1 MLEIQ
6 LDMEEGVEKGVVVDL
21 ETNSAREPLGSES
34 DVKMEDVAAVDK
46 DVGAVDTLTSD
57 GEFLLATA
65 TSLDCVVEQLGSVT
79 AKESNVMEKKVKLL
93 SSFVASLLAMSFSR
107 NEAESS
113 NVISEV
119 ATPSTLEDG
128 DVTTAMDGG
137 VTTTLEDGGATSA
150 LEGGATTALE
160 GGATTALAT
169 PPPEVSVDTTSSP
182 FGNDLAVSI

>member
-1 MLEIQ
+1 M
-6 LDMEEGVEKGVVVDL
+6 EKGVVVDL

-34 DVKMEDVAAVDK
+34 DVKEEDVAAVDK
-46 DVGAVDTLTSD
+46 DVGAVDTLMSN

-65 TSLDCVVEQLGSVT
+65 TSLDCVVEPLGSVT

-128 DVTTAMDGG
+128 GAATAMEGG
-137 VTTTLEDGGATSA
+137 AATAMEGGATTA
-150 LEGGATTALE
+150 LEGGATTTLE